1 MTLSQKLQIWR
12 VLQQAL
18 AVALVATGIWK
29 LLVDGQ
35 SLHPPHTVE
44 PLWLAAAVLASA
56 GISFGN
62 TKLAYGH
69 LKLHDTRVLFT
80 DLWRVNLWGSLF
92 NLVLPFGLGALMR
105 GAWLKSRHQM
115 SVSEASRHVL
125 ETNFIVFVVNFWLL
139 ALILA
144 GKSGNGWLLTTLLIA
159 GAGMVFLPA
168 WRPLLLPALLPYPF
182 SIVAYLSICHAL
194 QLDIGLSFL
203 LLLPLIV
210 HASALLVLA
219 PGSLGVT
226 ESLFILFADT
236 LSLPVSDALWLA
248 LAARAAALVAVV
260 LLLLSL
266 TAHRHRRERS

>member
-1 MTLSQKLQIWR
+1 MIPAQKIRIWR
-12 VLQQAL
+12 VLQCGL
-18 AVALVATGIWK
+18 AVLLVAVGVWK
-29 LLVDGQ
+29 LLVAGIT
-35 SLHPPHTVE
+35 LHPPHVIE
-44 PLWLAAAVLASA
+44 PFWLAAAVLAGA
-56 GISFGN
+56 GVSLGN
-62 TKLAYGH
+62 TELAYGH
-69 LKLHDTRVLFT
+69 LKLHDTRVSFA

-115 SVSEASRHVL
+115 SISEASRHVL
-125 ETNFIVFVVNFWLL
+125 ETNLIVFVVNFWLL

-144 GKSGNGWLLTTLLIA
+144 SKSWNGWLLAALLIS
-159 GAGMVFLPA
+159 GAAMASLPA
-168 WRPLLLPALLPYPF
+168 WRPLILPALLPYPF
-182 SIVAYLSICHAL
+182 SIAAYLSICHAL

-203 LLLPLIV
+203 LVLPLMV

-226 ESLFILFADT
+226 ESLFILFADI

-248 LAARAAALVAVV
+248 LATRAAALVAVV
-260 LLLLSL
+260 LLLLGL